1 MNIHKV
7 PESEI
12 PSFTVEGDVV
22 HMEERGEWFFNR
34 SMIGSCAPLF
44 NNCQDNYQA
53 EEKLREAGVITYRE
67 QTDSESSAL
76 WVYFDS
82 RGQAES
88 FIVRL
93 NRYLRKRAHKLNEF
107 IEQF

>member
-1 MNIHKV
+1 MKIHKV

-22 HMEERGEWFFNR
+22 HMENRNEWFFNR
-34 SMIGSCAPLF
+34 SMIGSCDPLF
-44 NNCQDNYQA
+44 NNCPANYTV
-53 EEKLREAGVITYRE
+53 EEKLRDAGVITDRE
-67 QTDSESSAL
+67 RTDSESSAL

-88 FIVRL
+88 FIIRL